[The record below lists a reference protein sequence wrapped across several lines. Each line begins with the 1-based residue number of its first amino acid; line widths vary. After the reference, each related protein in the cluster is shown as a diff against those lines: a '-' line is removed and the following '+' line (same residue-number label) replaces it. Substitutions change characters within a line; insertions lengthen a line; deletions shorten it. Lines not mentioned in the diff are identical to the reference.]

1 VPSFPQILLFAIA
14 AAGAAFWWSGA
25 RAREIAIVHA
35 KRSCSAHQLQ
45 FLDQTVALQK
55 IRWQRASNGQ
65 LTWKRVYSFE
75 YAGASLTN
83 HFDPGSESE
92 QNPLKQQRDR
102 GYVHTLGAQV
112 QEVEMPFI
120 RDEDG
125 NRIYFQ

>member
-1 VPSFPQILLFAIA
+1 MPSFTQIILFAIA
-14 AAGAAFWWSGA
+14 AAAAAFWWSGA

-35 KRSCSAHQLQ
+35 KRACSAHQLQ

-55 IRWQRASNGQ
+55 IRWQRGSNGQ
-65 LTWKRVYSFE
+65 LTWKRLYSFE
-75 YAGASLTN
+75 YTGASLTS
-83 HFDPGSESE
+83 HFENPGE
-92 QNPLKQQRDR
+92 QNPLNQQRDR
-102 GYVHTLGAQV
+102 GYVHTLGSQV

>member
-1 VPSFPQILLFAIA
+1 
-14 AAGAAFWWSGA
+14 
-25 RAREIAIVHA
+25 
-35 KRSCSAHQLQ
+35 
-45 FLDQTVALQK
+45 VALQK
-55 IRWQRASNGQ
+55 IRWQRNSNGQ
-65 LTWKRVYSFE
+65 MSWKRLYSFE
-75 YAGASLTN
+75 YTGASLTN
-83 HFDPGSESE
+83 HFDQSGETE